1 MLTRT
6 SGGRAIKAIVS
17 FLDMVEDDGMLW
29 LLW

>member
-6 SGGRAIKAIVS
+6 SGGKAIKALVL
-17 FLDMVEDDGMLW
+17 FLDMIEDDGMLW